1 VAQEGVE
8 IDAEA
13 RGVLGQIG
21 PLERLLV
28 LEQHVVHRPEALLRA
43 GSLGGL
49 GRGERVRM
57 LGGQREAAKH
67 EAQARAEHLL
77 QRLDRVVGAGA
88 EGTLEVAVLDE
99 RDRRAKA
106 AVDVIVG
113 MHGRTQEA
121 HASQGNER
129 VWRGKR
135 RRRGLEVILLPPTRG
150 RCVVEPVQQCSKC
163 GAVSVDRAQ
172 ARLRLSD
179 YLKREGGLG
188 DEEAGRRA
196 DAMVGLMG
204 GGARGIALAATSALT
219 SNWWLVLL
227 RGILAVLFGIFA
239 LASPLAAFGALVLV
253 FGVWA
258 FIDGIDALA

>member
-1 VAQEGVE
+1 
-8 IDAEA
+8 
-13 RGVLGQIG
+13 
-21 PLERLLV
+21 
-28 LEQHVVHRPEALLRA
+28 
-43 GSLGGL
+43 
-49 GRGERVRM
+49 
-57 LGGQREAAKH
+57 
-67 EAQARAEHLL
+67 
-77 QRLDRVVGAGA
+77 
-88 EGTLEVAVLDE
+88 
-99 RDRRAKA
+99 
-106 AVDVIVG
+106 
-113 MHGRTQEA
+113 
-121 HASQGNER
+121 
-129 VWRGKR
+129 
-135 RRRGLEVILLPPTRG
+135 
-150 RCVVEPVQQCSKC
+150 VVEPVQQCSKC

-196 DAMVGLMG
+196 DEMVGLMG

-258 FIDGIDALA
+258 FIDGIDALAMSISGWRSWQFLVAGLVGIGVGLLTFFRPGFTAMALYAAIAAWSIARGILEIGIAVELRKAIRGEFWLVLSGVVSIVFGVLMILLPAAGVLALAWLIGIYALIFGLMMIALSVRLRSAHKKVEGVSSPEVVPGPTAPLPA